1 MFPYNTWRLPLQLL
15 GFSPPLP
22 LHLNRLQDTQLFAT
36 FASTFLWHQCW
47 AQSEMWSYSLI
58 RSDWTC
64 TPIITPFHSCYLY
77 AGCIT
82 FLGWTLPSSSS
93 SQWSLPELSAGSWA
107 SNWQC
112 GAEMV
117 NNNRR
122 KTAEVRRPASTA
134 ATAAIAS
141 IYSFYNCYEHQ
152 SETIFYCSAPALTF
166 LLFSYIAWSLCWNTT
181 TFNFCAFA
189 CAAVQLHSVQVFY
202 SINWLHS
209 FLSCCDNL

>member
-1 MFPYNTWRLPLQLL
+1 MLATIWNVILWFDRKWLNLYPHHHP
-15 GFSPPLP
+15 PPLM
-22 LHLNRLQDTQLFAT
+22 LVVKL
-36 FASTFLWHQCW
+36 SWG
-47 AQSEMWSYSLI
+47 WS
-58 RSDWTC
+58 
-64 TPIITPFHSCYLY
+64 
-77 AGCIT
+77 
-82 FLGWTLPSSSS
+82 LPSSSS

-189 CAAVQLHSVQVFY
+189 CAAVQVHSVQVFY